1 MTQVSDDILSRLQ
14 QSASSHVAKSDE
26 QNAQAGSPFSKTRPI
41 PPLAKW
47 NPEYCGDM
55 DLTIRANGEWWHEG
69 TRMTRQKMIDLFSS
83 VLWSEEVD
91 GQTRYFLKTPVEKIQ
106 IQVEDAPLIVTEVEE
121 IEYQGKLYIE
131 LKTENGDYVVASDD
145 HPIIMREFA
154 GEMRPY
160 VLVRGGLWAL
170 IHRNTFFHLVGMGEL
185 TTTKDTTLL
194 ELKSGE
200 ASFVLEQKSQLS

>member
-1 MTQVSDDILSRLQ
+1 MSNTSDDILSRLQ
-14 QSASSHVAKSDE
+14 QSAEKGASASE
-26 QNAQAGSPFSKTRPI
+26 QNAHDGSPFTKSRPI

-47 NPEYCGDM
+47 NPEHCGEM

-69 TRMTRQKMIDLFSS
+69 GRMTRQKMVDLFSS
-83 VLWSEEVD
+83 VLWTEEVD
-91 GQTRYFLKTPVEKIQ
+91 GQTQYFLKTPVEKIG
-106 IQVEDAPLIVTEVEE
+106 IQVEDAPLIAVEAEE

-131 LKTENGDYVVASDD
+131 LKTENGDYVVASED
-145 HPIIMREFA
+145 HPIVMRKYQ

-185 TTTKDTTLL
+185 TTTKNTTLL
-194 ELKSGE
+194 ELKSGD
-200 ASFVLEQKSQLS
+200 ASFVLEQKG